1 MNENYTIQLFFE
13 CIAVGTY
20 CLFLFSLLQYFNLEL
35 KNTLFLLGFSKHFI
49 GYFLGFHSVYC
60 QYGANCQL
68 NRTPYMKI
76 IHYEK
81 IVKNITIIGKSIIEG
96 FVFLF
101 IGWILFQNGIK
112 NNYINVFFI
121 GFFLHILSDIIGF
134 HTYICRSCTIQK
146 QIEGWTQDEIE
157 DLIVRLNS
165 WSQRVKECKR
175 TLTSIVKM

>member
-20 CLFLFSLLQYFNLEL
+20 CLFLFSLLQYFNLEW

-49 GYFLGFHSVYC
+49 GYFLGFHSAYC

-68 NRTPYMKI
+68 NRTPYMKT
-76 IHYEK
+76 IHYER
-81 IVKNITIIGKSIIEG
+81 IVKNITIIGESIIEG
-96 FVFLF
+96 FVFLLL
-101 IGWILFQNGIK
+101 GWILYKNGIK

-121 GFFLHILSDIIGF
+121 GFFLHILSDILGF

-146 QIEGWTQDEIE
+146 EIEGWTQDEIR
-157 DLIVRLNS
+157 DKIVRLNS
-165 WSQRVKECKR
+165 SLV
-175 TLTSIVKM
+175 